1 LCFSSPVFLHA
12 DAATA
17 ALGIPTTLAL
27 PSASGNCLAGGCTFF
42 PVKFAISIFVK
53 PLSYLF
59 PRRPRWTS

>member
-17 ALGIPTTLAL
+17 ALGILTTLAL

-42 PVKFAISIFVK
+42 PVKFAVSIFVK
-53 PLSYLF
+53 PLS
-59 PRRPRWTS
+59 